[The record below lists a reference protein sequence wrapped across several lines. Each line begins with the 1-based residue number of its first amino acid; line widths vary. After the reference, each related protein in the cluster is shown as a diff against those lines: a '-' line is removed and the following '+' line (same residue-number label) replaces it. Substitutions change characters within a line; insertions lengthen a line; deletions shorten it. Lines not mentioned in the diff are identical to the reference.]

1 MADSRLENIT
11 FSQQVKQEA
20 SDEKDKA
27 LKDFRHVLWA
37 CLGVI
42 AILFIVFLWR
52 QVFFKW
58 DLPVDNN
65 LLGTLGDFIGGVIG
79 TLVTLYSVFLLVQT
93 LRKQIESNADT
104 MITNNSVIA
113 TNQSVV
119 ETNQIMIELDKLQL
133 FENQFQVFL
142 SQYKD
147 AIATY
152 ESRSGKKGRAAL
164 EEMVS
169 SSDELS
175 ASEGLIYTIRTQA
188 AVRIFEEFY
197 AENRQVCSVHLRS
210 LYLLARYVAESE
222 KDFADLSWYAKCVRG
237 QLSDGELV
245 LLRYNCMASFGI
257 AMRRFVNHF
266 NLLKHLPL
274 MSLIE
279 FRRWASLLPDKH
291 ERSAL
296 DATFITLKKWM
307 KEENSSH
314 TFDGNNDAEKLNTKN
329 VVETRMMRISENYLV
344 SITFL
349 DGHCCMIFRLEED
362 KKSKIKGSTSL
373 KWSYTEVALDRLGTA
388 ELPELFYSF
397 LQEVFLVGNFRLFGN
412 PSDCVHEPIPVE
424 DSNDSFIFEIEVKGP
439 RRLVLAENQMY
450 PTKQ

>member
-11 FSQQVKQEA
+11 FSQQVKQEDSA
-20 SDEKDKA
+20 EKDKA
-27 LKDFRHVLWA
+27 LKDFQHVLWA

-65 LLGTLGDFIGGVIG
+65 LLGTLGDFVGGVIG
-79 TLVTLYSVFLLVQT
+79 TLVTLYSIFLLVQT
-93 LRKQIESNADT
+93 LQKQIESNADT
-104 MITNNSVIA
+104 MITNKSVIS

-119 ETNQIMIELDKLQL
+119 EANQTMIELDKLQL

-169 SSDELS
+169 SSDVLS
-175 ASEGLIYTIRTQA
+175 VSNDLIYTIRAQA

-197 AENRQVCSVHLRS
+197 SENRQVCSVHLRS

-245 LLRYNCMASFGI
+245 LLRYNCMADFGQ
-257 AMRRFVNHF
+257 AMRKYVNHF

-279 FRRWASLLPDKH
+279 FQRWENLLPDKH

-296 DATFITLKKWM
+296 DATFIALKKWM
-307 KEENSSH
+307 QEENSPH
-314 TFDGNNDAEKLNTKN
+314 TFNGIIDTENLDANN
-329 VVETRMMRISENYLV
+329 VVESTMMSISENYKV

-349 DGHCCMIFRLEED
+349 DGHCCMIFRFEND
-362 KKSKIKGSTSL
+362 KKSKIKGGPSH
-373 KWSYTEVALDRLGTA
+373 KWSYTESALDRLGSA
-388 ELPELFYSF
+388 ELPKLFFSF

-439 RRLVLAENQMY
+439 RKLVLAENQMY
-450 PTKQ
+450 PA